1 MTVQLTKRKIPLRK
15 CIGCNE
21 SKPKKELIRIVRDP
35 QGNINVDFTGKAQGR
50 GAYICPDMQCFESVR
65 KGKKLHKSFEMN
77 VSDEMME
84 KLKADIKE
92 RVPDA

>member
-1 MTVQLTKRKIPLRK
+1 
-15 CIGCNE
+15 
-21 SKPKKELIRIVRDP
+21 
-35 QGNINVDFTGKAQGR
+35 
-50 GAYICPDMQCFESVR
+50 VR